1 MMRRPLIA
9 GNWKMNTTADEAI
22 NLVNDMLTELI
33 GFTGVDCVLCPPFI
47 SLQSLSKLLKG
58 TSIGLGA
65 QNMYYKEK
73 GAFTGEV
80 SALMLKDLCRFVILG
95 HSERRQYF
103 CETDAA
109 VNQKIKAALEAGLVP
124 IFCVGESFEQ
134 NETGRTDEILS
145 LQIKS
150 GLSGIG
156 ATDQIIIAYE
166 PIWAIGTGKAA
177 TGAQAGQTIGFIR
190 ETLCS
195 IWEKTRAN
203 SIRILYGGSV
213 TGTNITEFVKQPQID
228 GALVGGASIKA
239 AEFIS
244 IVRQT
249 ALVKS

>member
-1 MMRRPLIA
+1 MRRPLIA

-145 LQIKS
+145 MQIKS

-177 TGAQAGQTIGFIR
+177 TGAQAGLAIGFIR